1 MGNPEFMAF
10 LLDRLAN
17 SVIPCHK
24 ICLEIT
30 ETAAMKNIS
39 LAMDFF
45 AQVKALGCLIAL
57 DDFGSGLSSFGY
69 LKQLPVDVVKIDG
82 IFVQDM
88 HRNESDHIMVRAIN
102 ELAQQM
108 GKQTVAEFVENS
120 EIVALLTELGVDY
133 AQGYVIGYPT
143 PLAELVAQWQDEFT
157 SRSGS

>member
-1 MGNPEFMAF
+1 
-10 LLDRLAN
+10 
-17 SVIPCHK
+17 
-24 ICLEIT
+24 
-30 ETAAMKNIS
+30 
-39 LAMDFF
+39 
-45 AQVKALGCLIAL
+45 
-57 DDFGSGLSSFGY
+57 
-69 LKQLPVDVVKIDG
+69 
-82 IFVQDM
+82 
-88 HRNESDHIMVRAIN
+88 MVRAIN